1 MNGSWHGGKGSARRQ
16 SSNQKLYEEGWE
28 RIFGKDKK
36 KDDEKEQLEEKKEDF
51 DRRQMWYYNSNFKL
65 LL

>member
-16 SSNQKLYEEGWE
+16 SSSQKLYEEGWE

-36 KDDEKEQLEEKKEDF
+36 KNDDEKEHLDEKKED
-51 DRRQMWYYNSNFKL
+51 L
-65 LL
+65 L

>member
-51 DRRQMWYYNSNFKL
+51 DRR
-65 LL
+65 